1 MLASIP
7 SPSNSSLEL
16 GPLTFRAYGLM
27 IALGVLAA
35 VWLVGRRFED
45 RGYSADHAT
54 GLAMWAVPAGLVG
67 ARLYHVATDWQRFQ
81 GQWFDAL
88 KIWEGGLGIL
98 GGVIGGF
105 VGGWFYA
112 RKHDIE
118 MPLILDVVAPA
129 LPLAQA
135 IGRWGNWFNQEL
147 FGRPTTVPW
156 ALEID
161 AEHRPAEYAD
171 SETFHPTFL
180 YESLWNLALVAV
192 LLRIERTKR
201 LKPMGLFF
209 AYLAGYST
217 GRLWIE
223 AMRIDTASKVLGLR
237 VNLWVF
243 AVVLIL
249 SLVMVARS
257 WRSAEEVNAL
267 VDSDE
272 AVERAGGRHGASAD
286 DTEDA
291 ESAADSGNEDSR
303 GTDDDGAAHEDK
315 GFGDDSSSGVR
326 PSAGR

>member
-1 MLASIP
+1 MVMLASIP
-7 SPSNSSLEL
+7 SPSSSSFEL
-16 GPLTFRAYGLM
+16 GPLNFRAYGLM

-35 VWLVGRRFED
+35 VWLAGRRFEQ

-67 ARLYHVATDWQRFQ
+67 AQLYHVATDWQRFQ
-81 GQWFDAL
+81 GQWFDAV

-112 RKHDIE
+112 RKHNLAIPMVLDI
-118 MPLILDVVAPA
+118 VAPA
-129 LPLAQA
+129 LPLARA

-147 FGRPTTVPW
+147 FGRPTSLPW
-156 ALEID
+156 GLEID
-161 AEHRPAEYAD
+161 PEHRPAEYAD

-180 YESLWNLALVAV
+180 YESLWNLALVVV
-192 LLRIERTKR
+192 LLRIERTRR
-201 LKPMGLFF
+201 LKSMGLFF

-223 AMRIDTASKVLGLR
+223 AMRIDTASKVLDLR

-243 AVVLIL
+243 SVVLIV

-257 WRSAEEVNAL
+257 WRSNDDMAAL
-267 VDSDE
+267 GDAAATD
-272 AVERAGGRHGASAD
+272 GRHGGRAG
-286 DTEDA
+286 DTDA
-291 ESAADSGNEDSR
+291 ETKADAAVAASDGQAEATAVAAEGGGEAEANKPA
-303 GTDDDGAAHEDK
+303 TDD
-315 GFGDDSSSGVR
+315 
-326 PSAGR
+326 